1 MPIDIYD
8 DNLFRKDFPFFES
21 ENGEYVYFNS
31 AATALKPRCV
41 IDAVCDY
48 YSNYSANVDR
58 GVDSL
63 GYKVTKMYNAARE
76 KTADFI
82 GAHDSDTVIF
92 TKGATAALNMVAHSF
107 GEIAV
112 KSGDEIVTSMAEHH
126 SNFLPWQQLAAKK
139 GAKLIFAPTDTLG
152 RVTVQAL
159 ESVMSEKTKIV
170 ALNHISNV
178 YGAKN
183 DIKALAATAHKY
195 GAYFVC
201 DGAQGITHEPAEVEK
216 NHIDF
221 YAFSGHKIMGPT
233 GIGVLYG
240 KRELLEQMPPAE
252 FGGEMVY
259 IVDYESAD
267 GTQFKD
273 LPERHEAGTP
283 PIGQVIGMG
292 AAIDYIS
299 SIGYDTIQRRVAFL
313 KDYMINELEKKCP
326 NIEIY
331 NKEQND
337 SGIVTFN
344 VKGVHS
350 HDAASVFDND
360 KIIIRAGHHCSQTSH
375 ALMCVPTSLRASLY
389 IYNTKP
395 EIDRFVDA
403 AKKAEGF
410 LDVLF
415 S

>member
-1 MPIDIYD
+1 MPANIYD
-8 DNLFRKDFPFFES
+8 DNLFRRDFPFFES
-21 ENGEYVYFNS
+21 ENGGYVYFNS

-41 IDAVCDY
+41 IDAVCAY
-48 YSNYSANVDR
+48 YSSYSANVDR

-63 GYKVTKMYNAARE
+63 GYKATEMYNAARE
-76 KTADFI
+76 KTAAFI
-82 GAHDSDTVIF
+82 GASDSGTVIF
-92 TKGATAALNMVAHSF
+92 TRGATSALNMVASSF
-107 GEIAV
+107 GNMVVE
-112 KSGDEIVTSMAEHH
+112 SGDEIVTSMAEHH
-126 SNFLPWQQLAAKK
+126 SNFLPWQQLAAAR
-139 GAKLIFAPTDTLG
+139 GARLVFAPTDSLG
-152 RVTVQAL
+152 RVTPQAL
-159 ESVMSEKTKIV
+159 GSVMTERTRIV

-183 DIKALAATAHKY
+183 DIRALAAAAHEY

-201 DGAQGITHEPAEVEK
+201 DGAQGITHESAMVEE
-216 NHIDF
+216 NNVDF

-240 KRELLEQMPPAE
+240 KRELLEKNPPAE
-252 FGGEMVY
+252 FSGEIVY
-259 IVDYESAD
+259 TIDYENAA

-273 LPERHEAGTP
+273 LPERHEAGTM
-283 PIGQVIGMG
+283 PIAQVIGMG
-292 AAIDYIS
+292 AAIDYLMS
-299 SIGYDTIQRRVAFL
+299 FGYDVIRRRVDFL
-313 KDYMINELEKKCP
+313 RDYMISRLEAECP

-331 NKEQND
+331 NKGQRD

-344 VKGVHS
+344 VRGVHS

-360 KIIIRAGHHCSQTSH
+360 GIIIRAGHHCSQTSH
-375 ALMCVPTSLRASLY
+375 ALLCVPTSLRASLY
-389 IYNTKP
+389 IYNTKS
-395 EIDRFVDA
+395 EIDRFIET